1 MKRIQSILLAG
12 LLLLCSQRAD
22 AQAAELKPSQAEP
35 AVLFFFDAIS
45 YASSV
50 PGKSRIEVF
59 IQVPYEQLRFVKD
72 GETFSANYDV
82 VLTVEK
88 PSHQI
93 LQERSWSVDVR
104 LPEFARTVS
113 RNSASL
119 SQKAIEIEP
128 GEYHLIVLVKDTDSK
143 KTGKIQR
150 SVLVTD
156 FAKDSLSLSDIMLV
170 SRLTTEGN
178 KRKIVPNI
186 SGMVSSSGDGF
197 FLFFEVYGGTP
208 DDSITFTWKIF
219 NQEKKEVSSRVQA
232 EPTPTSQ
239 TQVFVKVEDLL
250 LPIGTYLVTVETE
263 VPMKATTS
271 RTFTVRWADL
281 PPSIKDLSKA
291 VDQLRYIAQPT
302 EYDHIRKAETDE
314 EVRKRFLE
322 FWTKRDPDPQTQRN
336 ELMEEY
342 YQRVEY
348 ANKTFSHY
356 MEGWRTDRGMV
367 FIRFGTPDNIERH
380 PFDMNS
386 KPYEVWY
393 YYEVERQFVF
403 VDETGF
409 GDYRLRY
416 PTTDLWGRIR

>member
-1 MKRIQSILLAG
+1 MKRIELALLAV
-12 LLLLCSQRAD
+12 LVVICSPRAH
-22 AQAAELKPSQAEP
+22 AQAELKPSQAEQ
-35 AVLFFFDAIS
+35 AVVFYFDAIS
-45 YASSV
+45 YASNDS
-50 PGKSRIEVF
+50 GKSRIEIF

-72 GETFSANYDV
+72 GDNFSANYDV

-88 PSHQI
+88 PSHQV
-93 LQERSWSVDVR
+93 LQERSWSVNVR
-104 LPEFARTVS
+104 LPEFTRTVS
-113 RNSASL
+113 KNAASL
-119 SQKAIEIEP
+119 SQKAIEIAP
-128 GEYHLIVLVKDTDSK
+128 GEYHLIVQVKDSDSK
-143 KTGKIQR
+143 KTGRIQR

-170 SRLTTEGN
+170 SRLTTEGD
-178 KRKIVPNI
+178 KKKIVPNI
-186 SGMVSSSGDGF
+186 SGNVSSSGEGF
-197 FLFFEVYGGTP
+197 FLFFEVYGDTQG
-208 DDSITFTWKIF
+208 DSLTFTWKVY
-219 NQEKKEVSSRVQA
+219 NQERKEVSSSVHS
-232 EPTPTSQ
+232 EPTPTSK
-239 TQVFVKVEDLL
+239 TQVFVKVEDLV
-250 LPIGTYLVTVETE
+250 LPLGTYLVTVETADS
-263 VPMKATTS
+263 MKATTS
-271 RTFTVRWADL
+271 RTFNVRWADL
-281 PPSIKDLSKA
+281 PPTIKDMSKA

-302 EYDHIRKAETDE
+302 DHEYIRKAETDDE
-314 EVRKRFLE
+314 MRKRFLE
-322 FWTKRDPDPQTQRN
+322 FWSKRDPDPQTQRN

-367 FIRFGTPDNIERH
+367 YIRFGSPDNIERH

>member
-1 MKRIQSILLAG
+1 MKRIEYTLLAA
-12 LLLLCSQRAD
+12 LVMICSQRVH
-22 AQAAELKPSQAEP
+22 AQAELKPSQAEP
-35 AVLFFFDAIS
+35 GVAFYFDAIS
-45 YASSV
+45 YASNE
-50 PGKSRIEVF
+50 PGKSRIEIY

-72 GETFSANYDV
+72 GENFTANYDV

-88 PSHQI
+88 PSHQV
-93 LQERSWSVDVR
+93 LQEKSWSVNVR
-104 LPEFARTVS
+104 LPEFTRTVS
-113 RNSASL
+113 KNAASL
-119 SQKAIEIEP
+119 SQKAIEIAP
-128 GEYHLIVLVKDTDSK
+128 GEYHLIVQIKDSDSK

-170 SRLTTEGN
+170 SRLTTEGD
-178 KRKIVPNI
+178 KKKVVPNI
-186 SGMVSSSGDGF
+186 SGNVSSSGEGF
-197 FLFFEVYGGTP
+197 FLFFEVYCGTP
-208 DDSITFTWKIF
+208 GDSITFTWKVY
-219 NQEKKEVSSRVQA
+219 NQERKEVSSSVLS
-232 EPTPTSQ
+232 EPTPTSK
-239 TQVFVKVEDLL
+239 TQVFVKVEDLV
-250 LPIGTYLVTVETE
+250 LPLGTYLVTVETDL
-263 VPMKATTS
+263 PMKASTS
-271 RTFTVRWADL
+271 RTFNVRWADL
-281 PPSIKDLSKA
+281 PASIKDVSKA
-291 VDQLRYIAQPT
+291 VDQLRYIAQPG
-302 EYDHIRKAETDE
+302 EYDQIRKAENDDE
-314 EVRKRFLE
+314 MRKRFLE
-322 FWTKRDPDPQTQRN
+322 FWSKRDPDPQTQRN

-367 FIRFGTPDNIERH
+367 YIRFGSPDNIERH